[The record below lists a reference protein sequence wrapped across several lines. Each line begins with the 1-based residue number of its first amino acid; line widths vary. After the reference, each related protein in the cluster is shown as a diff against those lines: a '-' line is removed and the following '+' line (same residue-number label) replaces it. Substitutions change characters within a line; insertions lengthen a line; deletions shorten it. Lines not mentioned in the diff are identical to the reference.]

1 MTRFVALA
9 ALTIVAPLL
18 AGCGDPLGSDDG
30 RPRVVA
36 SFYPLQYVA
45 ERVAGE
51 HMDIVNLT
59 APGGEPHDLELSVR
73 QTAEVSEADLVL
85 YQKGFQPAVDDAVEQ
100 NQPERVVETTE
111 TMPLESEDPHFWLDP
126 TRLSEVAV
134 AFTDEITDLDP
145 VHAEAY
151 RANLEALRDDLTDL
165 DRDFEDGLATC
176 AVDTVVVSHDA
187 FGYLGHR
194 YDLDIHPIAGLS
206 PDAEPSPAHIKELHE
221 LIESDGITT
230 VFSETLASPE
240 MAETIADDLGIKSAV
255 LDPVEGLSDS
265 DSDEDYL
272 SLMRSN
278 LSALREANQ
287 CS

>member
-1 MTRFVALA
+1 MMRFVAFA
-9 ALTIVAPLL
+9 ALAVVSPLL
-18 AGCGDPLGSDDG
+18 AGCGDALGSDDG

-45 ERVAGE
+45 ERVAGD
-51 HMDIVNLT
+51 HVDIVNLT
-59 APGGEPHDLELSVR
+59 NPGGEPHDLELSVR
-73 QTAEVSEADLVL
+73 QTAEISEADLVF

-111 TMPLESEDPHFWLDP
+111 TMSLVSDDPHFWLDP

-134 AFTDEITDLDP
+134 AFTDQMTDLDP
-145 VHAEAY
+145 EHAEAY
-151 RANLEALRDDLTDL
+151 RANLDALRTDLTDL
-165 DRDFEDGLATC
+165 DRDFQDGLSTC

-187 FGYLGHR
+187 FGYLGRR
-194 YDLDIHPIAGLS
+194 YDLDIQAIAGLS
-206 PDAEPSPAHIKELHE
+206 PDAEPSPAHIQELHE

-240 MAETIADDLGIKSAV
+240 MSETIADDLGIESGV
-255 LDPVEGLSDS
+255 LDPLEGLSDS

-278 LSALREANQ
+278 LAALRKANQ

>member
-1 MTRFVALA
+1 MIRFVALA
-9 ALTIVAPLL
+9 ALLSLTPLL
-18 AGCGDPLGSDDG
+18 AGCDGALGSDDG

-45 ERVAGE
+45 ERVAGDHTE
-51 HMDIVNLT
+51 IVNLT
-59 APGGEPHDLELSVR
+59 TPGAEPHDLELSVR
-73 QTAEVSEADLVL
+73 QTAEISEADLVF
-85 YQKGFQPAVDDAVEQ
+85 YQEGLQPAADDAVEQ

-111 TMPLESEDPHFWLDP
+111 TMPLESDDPHFWLDP

-134 AFTDEITDLDP
+134 AFTDEMTDLDP
-145 VHAEAY
+145 EHAEAY
-151 RANLEALRDDLTDL
+151 RANLDDLRSDLADL
-165 DRDFEDGLATC
+165 DRDFEEGLAGC

-187 FGYLGHR
+187 FGYLGRR

-206 PDAEPSPAHIKELHE
+206 PDAEPSPAHIQELHE

-240 MAETIADDLGIKSAV
+240 MSETIANDLGIESAV

-278 LSALREANQ
+278 LAALRKANQ
-287 CS
+287 CP